1 MTKKTIDKFEWI
13 SLLKPDGAPDNHLD
27 TIKEYLSKLENDTSV
42 DFSSIE
48 KVTQIKIDDSMLDEK
63 ETDFQRISNDELF
76 QYFQTETDEIDP
88 QILFPRMRKI
98 NYLFWFLHHLG
109 KEKDII
115 DAKVTAENP
124 DEVSVTFYQAIE
136 AGAYFGFLKRTVE
149 NDVFYFTLTDRYNA
163 FIAEDIEK
171 QYRLFLAGLASN
183 ETIRE
188 ILQIQLNE
196 PLYDTISK
204 RMVQNILVKDPN
216 IQTENVTND
225 EITQIINSLRY
236 WYLGINKIILDN

>member
-1 MTKKTIDKFEWI
+1 MTIDKFEWT
-13 SLLKPDGAPDNHLD
+13 SLLKPDEAVENHLD
-27 TIKEYLSKLENDTSV
+27 AIKKYLSKLEEDTSV

-48 KVTQIKIDDSMLDEK
+48 KVTQIKIDDSMLEEE
-63 ETDFQRISNDELF
+63 ETDFERISNDKLF
-76 QYFQTETDEIDP
+76 QYFQTEADEIDP
-88 QILFPRMRKI
+88 QILFPKMRKI

-109 KEKDII
+109 KEKDIV
-115 DAKVTAENP
+115 DAKVTVENP
-124 DEVSVTFYQAIE
+124 DDVSVTFYQAVE

-149 NDVFYFTLTDRYNA
+149 DGVFYFTLTDRYKA

-171 QYRLFLAGLASN
+171 QYHLFLAGLASN

-236 WYLGINKIILDN
+236 WYLGINKIVLDN

>member
-1 MTKKTIDKFEWI
+1 MTIDKFEWA
-13 SLLKPDGAPDNHLD
+13 SLLRPTEAADAHIEA
-27 TIKEYLSKLENDTSV
+27 IKTYISKLEEDTSE

-48 KVTQIKIDDSMLDEK
+48 KVIKVKIEDSLLAEE
-63 ETDFQRISNDELF
+63 ETNFERISKDELF

-88 QILFPRMRKI
+88 QILFPKTRKI

-109 KEKDII
+109 EEDIL
-115 DAKVTAENP
+115 DSKVMIENP
-124 DEVSVTFYQAIE
+124 DEVSITFYQAIE
-136 AGAYFGFLKRTVE
+136 AGAYFGFLERTVE
-149 NDVFYFTLTDRYNA
+149 NGVFYFVATDRYQA
-163 FIAEDIEK
+163 FMKEDSEQ
-171 QYRLFLAGLASN
+171 QYHLFLAGLASN

-216 IQTENVTND
+216 IETENVTND
-225 EITQIINSLRY
+225 EVTQIINSLRY
-236 WYLGINKIILDN
+236 WYLGINKLVLKN